1 MPQEVPLVNAVS
13 LLLSFRLICRFER
26 FLWGHEDSYFVFG
39 HNKHNSIDRLI
50 SKTVLA
56 YVVAEMKF
64 PLDKPLHKIRSMCVH
79 RKYLQ

>member
-1 MPQEVPLVNAVS
+1 M
-13 LLLSFRLICRFER
+13 
-26 FLWGHEDSYFVFG
+26 FG
-39 HNKHNSIDRLI
+39 HNKHNIIDRLI
-50 SKTVLA
+50 SKTVLV